1 MRRMMLPSP
10 FPRLP
15 MPNLPLGGLDP
26 QGLRELPHRLRVS
39 PLSAVLQT
47 PDGVVGNAGLLLQFR
62 GLCNSFA
69 ERLTESGQ
77 TSLTS

>member
-1 MRRMMLPSP
+1 
-10 FPRLP
+10 

-26 QGLRELPHRLRVS
+26 QGLRELPHRLRVR
-39 PLSAVLQT
+39 PLSAILQT
-47 PDGVVGNAGLLLQFR
+47 PDGVVGNADAGLLLQFR